1 MEGKMQAKFS
11 VGQEVQVIKGSRVG
25 HEGGRVL
32 TIKEVTPFNNG
43 YRHTFKYLL
52 EFKYSFGDT
61 MGSTSIEENYLEAKK

>member
-1 MEGKMQAKFS
+1 MESKLQPKFK
-11 VGQEVQVIKGSRVG
+11 VGQEVRVMKGSGIG
-25 HEGGRVL
+25 HENGRIL

-61 MGSTSIEENYLEAKK
+61 IGSTSIEERYLEAT